1 MTEKKRVG
9 VLCGGLSSEREVSLR
24 SGDAVVR
31 TLLDRGHDAVKLF
44 VDGDLDL
51 VLRSERIDVAY
62 IALHGRYGE
71 DGCVQGLLELR
82 GIPYTG
88 SGLLGS
94 ALALDKVKAKELFRL
109 HNLPTAPY
117 YVARSDRGAVREQ
130 HGGFGY
136 PAVVKPRS
144 EGSSLGVRRV
154 EDLDELES
162 AVEAASRF
170 GGDVLVERCIEGR
183 EVHVVVF
190 GGRALGA
197 AEILPDGPILD
208 FAARAGSGRYSLF
221 CPPRLTPERTRGL
234 CTLAERAARALELDG
249 LVEVDLLVSDLGNE
263 YLLEIDSSPTLG
275 PDSTVQ
281 RIAQVSGKAFGE
293 LIEASISTARLHT
306 RAQDRRIETERRVAM
321 QPEVGVER
329 RAPTEPH

>member
-24 SGDAVVR
+24 SGDAVAR
-31 TLLDRGHDAVKLF
+31 TLADRGHDAVKIF

-62 IALHGRYGE
+62 VALHGRYGE

-117 YVARSDRGAVREQ
+117 YVHRRDGGAVREQ
-130 HGGFGY
+130 HGSFGY

-162 AVEAASRF
+162 AVDAASRF
-170 GGDVLVERCIEGR
+170 GGDVLVERCIDGR

-208 FAARAGSGRYSLF
+208 FAARSGSGLYSLF

-234 CTLAERAARALELDG
+234 CTLASRAAQALEIDG
-249 LVEVDLLVSDLGNE
+249 LAEVDVLVSDLGNE
-263 YLLEIDSSPTLG
+263 YLLEVDSSPALG
-275 PDSTVQ
+275 ADSTVQ
-281 RIAQVSGKAFGE
+281 RIAQVSGNAFGD
-293 LIEASISTARLHT
+293 LLEAALATARLHS
-306 RAQDRRIETERRVAM
+306 RGRERRIESERRAIAAPAVN
-321 QPEVGVER
+321 VER